1 MNLDTNIA
9 LGVRP
14 PPIDFNAINQGN
26 VLAQLAQLKNADNQN
41 ALAQYQL
48 ASAKRTDDSQTALN
62 EAYKGAIDTATG
74 KIDYPRLYANLAS
87 GGAAQ
92 HIPKVVEQQNAQRKN
107 DTDEAV
113 HRAKLVIDTTAAYRD
128 MVGGINSKDEAIK
141 WLQMQLND
149 PNMAGSP
156 LTKQGIIEGA
166 KKIPDDP
173 AGLAQ
178 WKNQTALGMQKYI
191 EFNKAHFID
200 RGNETQAV
208 SSLTGLPLAGVPS
221 YAKAPTPGDVMTDTR
236 SRQQFAQTQGLAER
250 KFKYEKDNP
259 GMQYQEGPDGVGFGY
274 NPKTNQM
281 TPVMNAGGSNAMAPA
296 ARPSTNALAA
306 PPPAQGPAPSAAPV
320 AKPPAAAGVAG
331 PMGITLPANAAA
343 AVNAPGTPF
352 VGKGEK
358 MTEVQSNAAMFG
370 GAMAQANNVMAELE
384 RKGVVKPNVGAEVLK
399 GLAKLSPA
407 FFGSGENAA
416 ITAESVI
423 RQVTDSL
430 GGITNDQARLA
441 QAQMSFAV
449 AYLRKTSGAAFGPSE
464 ILNTVQEFFPLIGEE
479 TPVINQKTKSR
490 ERAIEGMKISTNSEG
505 KKYINSFQNPAP
517 ASNAVTHPSYP
528 GFSIPS
534 TK

>member
-14 PPIDFNAINQGN
+14 PPIDFNAMNQGN

-48 ASAKRTDDSQTALN
+48 SSAKRTDDSQTALM
-62 EAYKGAIDTATG
+62 EAAQTPGFKIDFATAIKYGAPGMAAYKAQEDASTQALTRTKVQGEIDTGAYALQKKKLDAAIQTITNLNTAEEAAASINESLAN
-74 KIDYPRLYANLAS
+74 KNIDQSRAS
-87 GGAAQ
+87 QLLKDLQSKPFAQ
-92 HIPKVVEQQNAQRKN
+92 FKAEQLKG
-107 DTDEAV
+107 
-113 HRAKLVIDTTAAYRD
+113 LTTAAEQITNATSIANNANTNATS
-128 MVGGINSKDEAIK
+128 VANNA
-141 WLQMQLND
+141 N
-149 PNMAGSP
+149 
-156 LTKQGIIEGA
+156 TV
-166 KKIPDDP
+166 
-173 AGLAQ
+173 AQ
-178 WKNQTALGMQKYI
+178 AAASAL
-191 EFNKAHFID
+191 
-200 RGNETQAV
+200 
-208 SSLTGLPLAGVPS
+208 
-221 YAKAPTPGDVMTDTR
+221 MTDTR
-236 SRQQFAQTQGLAER
+236 SRQQFTQTHGLAER
-250 KFKYEKDNP
+250 KFAYEKANP
-259 GMQYQEGPDGVGFGY
+259 GMQYQEGPDGVGYGY

-281 TPVMNAGGSNAMAPA
+281 TPVMNAGGFNAMAPA
-296 ARPSTNALAA
+296 GGANTNALAA
-306 PPPAQGPAPSAAPV
+306 PAPAQAVPPV
-320 AKPPAAAGVAG
+320 AKPPAAASGSG
-331 PMGITLPANAAA
+331 PMGVNLPANAAA
-343 AVNAPGTPF
+343 GVNAPGTPF

-416 ITAESVI
+416 ITAESAI

-479 TPVINQKTKSR
+479 TPVMNQKTKAR
-490 ERAIEGMKISTNSEG
+490 DRAIEGMKISTNSEG

-528 GFSIPS
+528 GFSIPR
-534 TK
+534 